1 MRKNPHSYCT
11 GYVVISPIHVSDD
24 CHNIMEYIE
33 ESTKE
38 VGVERNLERELDVF
52 FPLAKKIDM
61 RELFRSR
68 AHYALTH
75 F

>member
-1 MRKNPHSYCT
+1 
-11 GYVVISPIHVSDD
+11 
-24 CHNIMEYIE
+24 MEYIE
-33 ESTKE
+33 ESTEE
-38 VGVERNLERELDVF
+38 VGVERNLERELDVI